1 MMEEYYKEKRKLIEK
16 AIDDFLSGYPLKDWV
31 EDIVKGG
38 KRLRGVLCI
47 LTCESL
53 GGKTEDA
60 IDAAVAIELIHSA
73 SLTHDDIIDEDKE
86 RRGKPVYY
94 ITHGIKKAVL
104 VPHMLCSHA
113 FYTLHKYGTKAMEV
127 ASYIWSKVVEG
138 EVYDVLAMKPY
149 EQIALLKS
157 GGLFS
162 IATVLGAIAADAHK
176 EDQGIIDLCKE
187 YGEKLGLAYQI
198 ADDYVDCMN
207 MKFEPSTPVYLSYIG
222 VKLDKLENITKI
234 AMEFT
239 QKAMSKL
246 EEKIRE
252 AEQVGGKIG
261 DGRLKDFV
269 RFAVDMMLKK
279 GGYHDSDP
287 CEMRDKEL

>member
-1 MMEEYYKEKRKLIEK
+1 MDFNIEEYYKDRKELIEK

-38 KRLRGVLCI
+38 KRLRGVLCL

-53 GGKTEDA
+53 GGKVEDA

-73 SLTHDDIIDEDKE
+73 SLTHDDIVDEDKE
-86 RRGKPVYY
+86 RRGKPTYY

-113 FYTLHKYGTKAMEV
+113 FYTLRKYGTKAMEV

-138 EVYDVLAMKPY
+138 EIYDILAMKPY

-157 GGLFS
+157 GGLFA
-162 IATVLGAIAADAHK
+162 IATTLGAIAADAHK
-176 EDQGIIDLCKE
+176 DQSIIDRCKE
-187 YGEKLGLAYQI
+187 FGEKLGLAYQI
-198 ADDYVDCMN
+198 ADDYIDCMN
-207 MKFEPSTPVYLSYIG
+207 MKFEPSTLVYLSYIG
-222 VKLDKLENITKI
+222 IRLDKLENLPKL
-234 AMEFT
+234 AVEFT
-239 QKAMSKL
+239 QKAMAKL
-246 EEKIRE
+246 EDKIKE
-252 AEQVGGKIG
+252 AEEIGASIG

-269 RFAVDMMLKK
+269 RFAVNQMLEK
-279 GGYHDSDP
+279 G
-287 CEMRDKEL
+287 